1 MFRGYL
7 QVQQNDPMKTLALIL
22 LCSSGLMAQ
31 GTKPERPTAISPEFA
46 SVKDNIPVKK
56 ETFGAKMSRIKA
68 DGNSIGVYLRL
79 EPVHVPSTAG
89 DITVSFK
96 QPINIPGAYMD
107 ESLVASGAE
116 FVQELNNALGTT
128 DIELID
134 ITKIPYRDGSTL
146 GMASHVDNFWAT
158 KYKVVFFFNVDPR
171 LETIHDSFDGPP
183 KFNAVLNLVNSLI
196 VMEYIGG
203 PTSKDQD
210 IFTTV
215 NHLGTFRSPTFVQ
228 QDDIMDVKTIYEKTI
243 QELKMP
249 ILEKMRI
256 SRADK

>member
-1 MFRGYL
+1 MF
-7 QVQQNDPMKTLALIL
+7 MKTIALIL
-22 LCSSGLMAQ
+22 LCTASAIAQ
-31 GTKPERPTAISPEFA
+31 ERSILILPEVA

-56 ETFGAKMSRIKA
+56 EAFGAKMSRIKA
-68 DGNSIGVYLRL
+68 DGNAIGVYLRL
-79 EPVHVPSTAG
+79 EPVRVPKVVSVA
-89 DITVSFK
+89 TVSYK
-96 QPINIPGAYMD
+96 NPIDIPGEYMD
-107 ESLVASGAE
+107 ESLIASGAE

-134 ITKIPYRDGSTL
+134 ISKIPYRDGSTL
-146 GMASHVDNFWAT
+146 GMASRVDNFWAT

-171 LETIHDSFDGPP
+171 LEAIHDSFDGPP

-203 PTSKDQD
+203 PSSKDQD
-210 IFTTV
+210 IFVTV

-228 QDDIMDVKTIYEKTI
+228 QDDIMDVKTIYDKVI

-249 ILEKMRI
+249 VLEKMRT
-256 SRADK
+256 SRADGVKKLVEKKLKP